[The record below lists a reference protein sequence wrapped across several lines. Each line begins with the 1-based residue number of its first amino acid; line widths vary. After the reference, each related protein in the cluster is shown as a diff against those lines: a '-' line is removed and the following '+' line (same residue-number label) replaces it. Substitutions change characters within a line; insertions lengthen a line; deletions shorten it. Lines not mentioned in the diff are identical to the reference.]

1 MRDPK
6 APAPPIAWRRDSFTA
21 LAVATL
27 RFAGCAATGDAGRE
41 AATQLQQ
48 SPGKAEDFMIVDCLL
63 PGQIRRLGAQL
74 TFLTAR
80 RAIKTSSRDCEI
92 RGGEYVAFDRS
103 NYATALKIWL
113 PLAKEGDASAQ
124 TYVGEIFEKGLGV
137 PPDHAAAA
145 ERDRRGG
152 GGGGHPG
159 GGAPRGPPARAGARS
174 PEGPA
179 PGAHL
184 VPPRRGS
191 RQPLLHHRAR
201 RDIGR
206 SPAAQDR
213 GGRAAA
219 PARDEAGRAR
229 PPPAGAGKTRPKTRS
244 APG

>member
-6 APAPPIAWRRDSFTA
+6 ALALPIVWRRDSFTA

-27 RFAGCAATGDAGRE
+27 LFAGCAATGDAGRE

-80 RAIKTSSRDCEI
+80 RAIKTSTRDCEI
-92 RGGEYVAFDRS
+92 RGGEYVAFDSS

-145 ERDRRGG
+145 EWYRRAAESGHSPGGLQPGPPDQQGG
-152 GGGGHPG
+152 GGPK
-159 GGAPRGPPARAGARS
+159 GPP
-174 PEGPA
+174 
-179 PGAHL
+179 
-184 VPPRRGS
+184 PR
-191 RQPLLHHRAR
+191 P
-201 RDIGR
+201 
-206 SPAAQDR
+206 
-213 GGRAAA
+213 
-219 PARDEAGRAR
+219 
-229 PPPAGAGKTRPKTRS
+229 
-244 APG
+244 

>member
-6 APAPPIAWRRDSFTA
+6 APALPIAWRRDSFTA

-27 RFAGCAATGDAGRE
+27 LFAGCAATGDAGRG
-41 AATQLQQ
+41 AAPPLQQ
-48 SPGKAEDFMIVDCLL
+48 SP
-63 PGQIRRLGAQL
+63 RLGAQL

-80 RAIKTSSRDCEI
+80 RAIKTSTRDCEI

-152 GGGGHPG
+152 GGGG
-159 GGAPRGPPARAGARS
+159 
-174 PEGPA
+174 
-179 PGAHL
+179 
-184 VPPRRGS
+184 
-191 RQPLLHHRAR
+191 AR
-201 RDIGR
+201 R
-206 SPAAQDR
+206 
-213 GGRAAA
+213 
-219 PARDEAGRAR
+219 
-229 PPPAGAGKTRPKTRS
+229 
-244 APG
+244 

>member
-80 RAIKTSSRDCEI
+80 RAIKTSTRDCEI

-113 PLAKEGDASAQ
+113 PLAKGGDAAAG
-124 TYVGEIFEKGLGV
+124 TPT
-137 PPDHAAAA
+137 PP
-145 ERDRRGG
+145 E
-152 GGGGHPG
+152 
-159 GGAPRGPPARAGARS
+159 GATGPP
-174 PEGPA
+174 PYA
-179 PGAHL
+179 PGSARPGSPSERPAS
-184 VPPRRGS
+184 PPRTAS
-191 RQPLLHHRAR
+191 SA
-201 RDIGR
+201 
-206 SPAAQDR
+206 
-213 GGRAAA
+213 
-219 PARDEAGRAR
+219 
-229 PPPAGAGKTRPKTRS
+229 TS
-244 APG
+244 APP